1 MKARRQADAA
11 PSGASLMW
19 AQGLACGGILA
30 FMPALGLLLAALF
43 WPVVVALVLDKA
55 PGRPVARGVALCA
68 AAASVGAVRSA
79 WSGGLGLNAT
89 LALATDLHVLATAWL
104 AAAGGWA
111 LAGLAPLAARA
122 AMDAASA
129 ARTARLRAERTR
141 LRARFG
147 WDEAADEGSAGPDL

>member
-1 MKARRQADAA
+1 MNRRPQEAA
-11 PSGASLMW
+11 TASGGASLMW

-30 FMPALGLLLAALF
+30 FAPALGLLLAVLF
-43 WPVVVALVLDKA
+43 WPVAVALLLDKA

-68 AAASVGAVRSA
+68 AAASVSPVCSA
-79 WSGGLGLNAT
+79 WSSGLGLAAT
-89 LALATDLHVLATAWL
+89 LMLATDMHVLAGAWC

-111 LAGLAPLAARA
+111 LAELAPFAARL
-122 AMDAASA
+122 AMEAASA

-147 WDEAADEGSAGPDL
+147 WDEPGSAGPDL